1 MILTLFMALIVQ
13 LTFAQQKT
21 VSGTVSDEN
30 GLPLIGATV
39 VISGTSSGTTT
50 DFDGNYKI
58 NASSG
63 DVLNFSYVGYSD
75 QNVTVGASNTV
86 NATLQPDNTLD
97 EVVVTALG
105 IKRSKKS
112 LGYATQKVS
121 EDEISTTKSDNILNQ
136 LSGKAAGV
144 SIQRTNN
151 LGGSTNVIVR
161 GHTSLTGNNQA
172 LFVIDG
178 VPVSNR
184 NTNAGT
190 QSQGSNGYD
199 YGNPISDINPDDIV
213 SINILKGAAASVLYG
228 SRASNGVIMITT
240 KKGKGDL

>member
-75 QNVTVGASNTV
+75 QNVTVGASNT
-86 NATLQPDNTLD
+86 
-97 EVVVTALG
+97 
-105 IKRSKKS
+105 IKRNTSTRQY
-112 LGYATQKVS
+112 LG
-121 EDEISTTKSDNILNQ
+121 
-136 LSGKAAGV
+136 
-144 SIQRTNN
+144 
-151 LGGSTNVIVR
+151 
-161 GHTSLTGNNQA
+161 
-172 LFVIDG
+172 
-178 VPVSNR
+178 
-184 NTNAGT
+184 
-190 QSQGSNGYD
+190 
-199 YGNPISDINPDDIV
+199 
-213 SINILKGAAASVLYG
+213 
-228 SRASNGVIMITT
+228 
-240 KKGKGDL
+240 